1 MKWIGLLVLAT
12 VGFSCGFGCAVPLAA
27 FGAVAA
33 LTLRP
38 GGAAAAVG
46 LVWLV
51 NQVWQGAVL
60 GAGFDARWAAGLLA
74 LALAC
79 AAAPRWVRGRG
90 PVGWVDVAACFGVA
104 FGVYEGG
111 LWALAWALGGST
123 AVFALP
129 LLASALGANAGVFA
143 VLLGAR
149 RLIGGSEQGVQHHGV
164 VDQVGHHAEF
174 EAAGFL
180 E

>member
-1 MKWIGLLVLAT
+1 MTWIGLLALAA
-12 VGFSCGFGCAVPLAA
+12 VGFCCGFGCAVPLAA
-27 FGAVAA
+27 FGAMAA

-38 GGAAAAVG
+38 GRAAAAMAV
-46 LVWLV
+46 VWLL
-51 NQVWQGAVL
+51 NQVWQGVAL

-79 AAAPRWVRGRG
+79 AAAPLGVRGRVTRWG
-90 PVGWVDVAACFGVA
+90 EAAACLGVA
-104 FGVYEGG
+104 FAVYEAG
-111 LWALAWALGGST
+111 LWGIARVLGAGGSVFTLPLVGGALA
-123 AVFALP
+123 VN
-129 LLASALGANAGVFA
+129 LAVFA

-149 RLIGGSEQGVQHHGV
+149 RAIGGSEQGVQHHGV
-164 VDQVGHHAEF
+164 VGQVGQHAEF